1 MTIKIKE
8 AAVDSADRAQEM
20 IARGANRI
28 ELNARLDLGGITPDT
43 RTVIDT
49 LTIAGNIPVVIMVR
63 PRGGDFAYDNTELN
77 QMLETLQIVADL
89 GGQHVT
95 FGVVRNGSLD
105 TDMMSTLIETAD
117 TLNLHVVM
125 HMAFDEITK
134 DQQQAA
140 MQWLFTHGVTR
151 ILTHGGVLTTAI
163 TELMPQ
169 LEFLVDRAP
178 VGMTILPGGG
188 VTHDNA
194 DEIADVLGISEVHGT
209 KIV

>member
-49 LTIAGNIPVVIMVR
+49 LTVAGDIPVVVMVR

-77 QMLETLQIVADL
+77 QMLETLQIIADL
-89 GGQHVT
+89 GGQCVT
-95 FGVVRNGSLD
+95 FGVVRNGALD
-105 TDMMSTLIETAD
+105 MDMMSTLIETAN
-117 TLNLHVVM
+117 TLKLDVVM
-125 HMAFDEITK
+125 HMAFDEIVK
-134 DQQQAA
+134 DQQQEA
-140 MQWLFTHGVTR
+140 MNWLFAHGVTR
-151 ILTHGGVLTTAI
+151 ILTHGGALKTPI
-163 TELMPQ
+163 TELLPQ
-169 LEFLVDRAP
+169 LKFLVEHAP

-188 VTHDNA
+188 VTRDNA
-194 DEIADVLGISEVHGT
+194 DEIADILGISEVHGT